1 MSGWSEGGEV
11 GEERVRRFW
20 EITRLLINPGK
31 STVNVGVSLKRPDV
45 LLNDIINVSRNSPYF
60 LDIFLVEVSVVDN
73 VRVSYK
79 QILILISK
87 QP

>member
-1 MSGWSEGGEV
+1 M
-11 GEERVRRFW
+11 
-20 EITRLLINPGK
+20 
-31 STVNVGVSLKRPDV
+31 